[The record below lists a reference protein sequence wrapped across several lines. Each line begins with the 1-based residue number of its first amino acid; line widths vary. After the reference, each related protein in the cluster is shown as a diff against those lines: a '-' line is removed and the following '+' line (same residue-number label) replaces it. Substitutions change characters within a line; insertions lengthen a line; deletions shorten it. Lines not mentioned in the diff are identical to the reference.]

1 MSSFWPELMAA
12 DRNPTPRL
20 GKSSISRAHFLRV
33 APSIA
38 PARGTEALD
47 RMTCFARNR
56 GRGRRHRP
64 SSRQTVESRER
75 LKLRTRCGWSWWA
88 SQIRCTERSEMPA
101 TLAIARPVQ
110 CVTPAGGLATG
121 QRHHTRHCP
130 GQDRRLTGLARLVA
144 QQPIW
149 PLLGETLLP
158 APNHRA
164 THGDFCRHASHR
176 SALHRSKHCQGSFNI
191 LARLVAIR
199 CDRLKPAS
207 VRRTQQHAYCLCH
220 LHRFAALRL

>member
-1 MSSFWPELMAA
+1 MALVVMCHGA
-12 DRNPTPRL
+12 AATGLERQPRL
-20 GKSSISRAHFLRV
+20 RAVERLDLALLVDRQHHRV
-33 APSIA
+33 
-38 PARGTEALD
+38 
-47 RMTCFARNR
+47 
-56 GRGRRHRP
+56 GRRIEVEADDIGHLLGKPWIARALEAAYPVWLELVGIPDPLHRAQRDAGNLGHRP
-64 SSRQTVESRER
+64 T
-75 LKLRTRCGWSWWA
+75 
-88 SQIRCTERSEMPA
+88 
-101 TLAIARPVQ
+101 RPVRD
-110 CVTPAGGLATG
+110 TNRRIATG

-164 THGDFCRHASHR
+164 THGDFCGHASHR
-176 SALHRSKHCQGSFNI
+176 SALHRSKHCQGPFNI

-220 LHRFAALRL
+220 LHKFARRSPTVNQQNASVH